1 MPTLEISCYARD
13 SLKVVALLA
22 DLHFTSRSHVRRG
35 RTGEFR
41 LEGDEATL
49 DRAAERIGA
58 TPFAVCVLETVVE
71 AGPTSNPGT

>member
-22 DLHFTSRSHVRRG
+22 DLDFTSRSHVQKG

-49 DRAAERIGA
+49 ARAAERIGA
-58 TPFAVCVLETVVE
+58 TPFAVCVLETVE
-71 AGPTSNPGT
+71 EGPTGDPGT